1 MTDLQGIRRIHF
13 MGICGTGMGAMA
25 GMFKS
30 LGGEVTGS
38 DDHVYPPMS
47 TQLESL
53 GITLMQGYR
62 AENLDHSPDL
72 VVVGNVITRKNP
84 EAQALLGSGL
94 PFLSFPQALAR
105 FFLAGKHSVVVAGTH
120 GKTTTSSL
128 IAWILDR
135 AGFNPGFMIGGIP
148 LNFGRNYQLGNG
160 PFFVVEGDEYDTAF
174 FDKGPKFLHYQPR
187 TALLT
192 SIEFDHG
199 DIYRDLEHVRQAFRQ
214 FVEIIPRGGTLLVGD
229 CVERLSE
236 AVDGCPGRCET
247 YGLSSEAHW
256 QTRQPVFHQAGCEF
270 VLYEHGTPLGS
281 FHTPLL
287 GRHNLQ
293 NTVGAIAATLHLGL
307 SLRQIHRGLATFQGV
322 RRRQEVRGEAAGIS
336 VIDDFAHHPTAV
348 RETLVAI
355 REAHPDRR
363 VWAVFEPR
371 TATSRRNVFQ
381 DEYAGAFQAANET
394 IIAAVFNPDP
404 IEPAQRF
411 SSEKLVSDLVRR
423 GQRARHIAMVEEIV
437 ALLAEET
444 QRGDLVVIMSN
455 GGFGGIHDKLLAALG
470 RKASGE

>member
-1 MTDLQGIRRIHF
+1 MDLQGIRRIHF

-30 LGGEVTGS
+30 LGYEVTGS

-62 AENLDHSPDL
+62 AENLANSPDL

-84 EAQALLGSGL
+84 EAQALLGSRL
-94 PFLSFPQALAR
+94 PYLSFPQALSQ
-105 FFLAGKHSVVVAGTH
+105 FFLTGKHSVVVAGTH
-120 GKTTTSSL
+120 GKTTISSL
-128 IAWILDR
+128 IAWILER
-135 AGFNPGFMIGGIP
+135 AGFHPGFMIGGIP

-187 TALLT
+187 TAVLT

-199 DIYRDLEHVRQAFRQ
+199 DIYRDLEHVRQAFRK
-214 FVEIIPRGGTLLVGD
+214 FVEIIPSGGTLLVGD

-236 AVDGCPGRCET
+236 AVNGCPGRCET
-247 YGLSSEAHW
+247 YGFSPESHW
-256 QTRQPVFHQAGCEF
+256 QLRRTIFHDTDCEF
-270 VLYEHGTPLGS
+270 ELYEQGIPLGS
-281 FHTPLL
+281 FRTPLL

-293 NTVGAIAATLHLGL
+293 NTVGAIAAVLHLGL
-307 SLRQIHRGLATFQGV
+307 SLRQIRRGLASFRGV
-322 RRRQEVRGEAAGIS
+322 RRRQEIRGIVDGVT

-348 RETLVAI
+348 RETLSAI
-355 REAHPDRR
+355 REAHPNHRL
-363 VWAVFEPR
+363 WAVFEPR

-381 DEYAGAFQAANET
+381 SQYAGAFQAADET
-394 IIAAVFNPDP
+394 IIAATFNPDP
-404 IEPAQRF
+404 IEPEQRF
-411 SSEKLVSDLVRR
+411 SPEKLVEDLVRKGR
-423 GQRARHIAMVEEIV
+423 KARHIPAVEDIV
-437 ALLAEET
+437 ASLAEEA
-444 QRGDLVVIMSN
+444 RREDLVVIMSN
-455 GGFGGIHDKLLAALG
+455 GGFGGIHDKLLEALRNKVPG
-470 RKASGE
+470 R